1 MSKKDIILCPVK
13 SLSDLTSFDRIVI
26 NNGLSLKGDFVNKES
41 VALTNAMVLEIK
53 EGDIPY
59 AKVALNNHPE
69 LYNKKEIC
77 ITNDFIKNADIY
89 VLKEHKEDTL
99 TDEGYKALFY
109 TTQRKNKKLEKALK
123 KQKAYAKKGRIEPG
137 IAPKKKSE
145 ADILNLKF
153 RRVLTKSTIAVPN
166 FEGYL
171 TVTTYQTKSNEIT
184 AEITKRYGSDVL
196 ASGVAKCS
204 KEDTFNKNVGIEI
217 ATARAIVNL
226 YNKIY

>member
-69 LYNKKEIC
+69 WDNKKEIC

-89 VLKEHKEDTL
+89 VLKENIADTL
-99 TDEGYKALFY
+99 TNEGYKTLFY
-109 TTQRKNKKLEKALK
+109 TAQRKNRKLEKALK
-123 KQKAYAKKGRIEPG
+123 KQKAYAKKGIIEPG
-137 IAPKKKSE
+137 IAPKKKSSTNVL
-145 ADILNLKF
+145 DLKF
-153 RRVLTKSTIAVPN
+153 KKVLTKNTIVVPN

-171 TVTTYQTKSNEIT
+171 TVTTYQTRKNEIT
-184 AEITKRYGSDVL
+184 AKITKRYGSKVL
-196 ASGVAKCS
+196 ASGTAKCS
-204 KEDTFNKNVGIEI
+204 KEDTFNKNIGIEI
-217 ATARAIVNL
+217 STARAIVNL